1 MPHTAHRLALL
12 SATRSS
18 SIGRYLARSNAVH
31 VESSDTMRSRKAQ
44 FQAPPDNPETGD
56 TYHSGE
62 SRSCA
67 VEKIRAPKRIQKR
80 HSSSSA
86 GMYTSEADF
95 HKPGIYGGMVPV
107 WAAAWDVFRRAPSG
121 VGRGGRAAV
130 DFVVCFGLGGLLS
143 DFFFVFNEARPRER
157 RDRGRFSP
165 LGKKTSSYRG
175 AYRVPLFN

>member
-1 MPHTAHRLALL
+1 
-12 SATRSS
+12 
-18 SIGRYLARSNAVH
+18 
-31 VESSDTMRSRKAQ
+31 
-44 FQAPPDNPETGD
+44 
-56 TYHSGE
+56 
-62 SRSCA
+62 
-67 VEKIRAPKRIQKR
+67 
-80 HSSSSA
+80 
-86 GMYTSEADF
+86 MYTREADF